1 MIHTTAIG
9 ANRGALVSPFGQ
21 KDIEDKPMPAP
32 SVISVRDIDPVT
44 DAPAATAAQEIAETE
59 VSLRVATFGVS

>member
-21 KDIEDKPMPAP
+21 KDIEDKPDLA
-32 SVISVRDIDPVT
+32 VVT
-44 DAPAATAAQEIAETE
+44 DGMNHASGAY
-59 VSLRVATFGVS
+59 